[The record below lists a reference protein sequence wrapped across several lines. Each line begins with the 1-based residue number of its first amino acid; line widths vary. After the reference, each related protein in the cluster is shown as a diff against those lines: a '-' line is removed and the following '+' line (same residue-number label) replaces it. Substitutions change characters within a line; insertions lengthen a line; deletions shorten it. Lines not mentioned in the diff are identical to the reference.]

1 MSKRSLL
8 IAALVVLVGISLY
21 FFLNEEGGVPGEE
34 GSAPAVME
42 FSNSEL
48 HETQNGDTVWK
59 LNVEHITLDANKN
72 TAHLTGIEGYF
83 KNKDIELNLKADKGV
98 ADRGK
103 QTLYL
108 EGHVEGT
115 TTDGAVL
122 HAENLTYDGKTQ
134 KLSTDKAFIAEK
146 DGKILTADSFNA
158 DRVLQTIQAKG
169 HAHLRDKEAT
179 N

>member
-1 MSKRSLL
+1 MSRRSLL
-8 IAALVVLVGISLY
+8 IAALVVLVGAFLY
-21 FFLNEEGGVPGEE
+21 FFLTDTGEAPGET
-34 GSAPAVME
+34 GPAPAVME
-42 FSNSEL
+42 FSDTEL

-59 LNVEHITLDANKN
+59 MNVAHMKLDADKN
-72 TAHLTGIEGYF
+72 TAHLTGIDGYF
-83 KNKDIELNLKADKGV
+83 KNQDIELNLKADKGI

-134 KLSTDKAFIAEK
+134 KLSTDKTFIAEK
-146 DGKILTADSFNA
+146 DGKILTADSFDA
-158 DRVLQTIQAKG
+158 DRVLQVIQAKG